1 MKKYFV
7 ALLVFALTGLSGGL
21 FAQTYT
27 VDVENSKLAW
37 EGAKVTGKH
46 HGVINIQSG
55 QLTRDGETLSG
66 EFAIDMNSIVD
77 FDLED
82 PQWNQKLV
90 GHLKSDDF
98 FAVDKHPVSIFKITN
113 VAEYEA
119 KEDEKATHT
128 ITGDLTIKGI
138 THQISFPAYVN
149 FSEGGMTAEA
159 NFAIDRTKWDI
170 RFRSGKFFM
179 DLGDKLIYDDIK
191 FELNLKAI
199 EAES

>member
-7 ALLVFALTGLSGGL
+7 ALLIFALTGLSGGL

-66 EFAIDMNSIVD
+66 EFAIDMNTIVD

-113 VAEYEA
+113 VAKYEA

>member
-7 ALLVFALTGLSGGL
+7 ALLVFALTGLGGSL
-21 FAQTYT
+21 LAQTYT
-27 VDVENSKLAW
+27 VDAANSKLAW

-46 HGVINIQSG
+46 HGTINIQSG
-55 QLTRDGETLSG
+55 QLSLDGETLSG
-66 EFAIDMNSIVD
+66 EFAIDMNSIVN

-98 FAVDKHPVSIFKITN
+98 FSVDKHPVSTFKITN
-113 VAEYEA
+113 VAQYEA
-119 KEDEKATHT
+119 KEGEQATHT

-149 FSEGGMTAEA
+149 FTENGVVAEA
-159 NFAIDRTKWDI
+159 NFAIDRTKWDV
-170 RFRSGKFFM
+170 RFRSGSFFEN
-179 DLGDKLIYDDIK
+179 LGDKLIYDDIK
-191 FELNLKAI
+191 FELNLKGTK
-199 EAES
+199 AES